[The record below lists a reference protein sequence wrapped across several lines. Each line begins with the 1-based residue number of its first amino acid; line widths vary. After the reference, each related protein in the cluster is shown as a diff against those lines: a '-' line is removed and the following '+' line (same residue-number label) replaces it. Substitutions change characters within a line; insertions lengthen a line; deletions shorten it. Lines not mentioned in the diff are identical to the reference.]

1 METPAPSARATYR
14 PRSQCSTAARSCRAC
29 VDCRVATGRNGCE
42 GSDSARPTAPLR
54 GIVVDIVNSP
64 DPTALCLAARARGC
78 RTQSGR
84 PMHEGQA
91 VHALRFLGF
100 DYLPEGKSVSDIRL
114 PH

>member
-1 METPAPSARATYR
+1 VGAPDPHGHEIVINATALGMKADD
-14 PRSQCSTAARSCRAC
+14 PMP
-29 VDCRVATGRNGCE
+29 VDANRLEPGT
-42 GSDSARPTAPLR
+42 
-54 GIVVDIVNSP
+54 IVVDIINSP
-64 DPTALCLAARARGC
+64 DPTALCRAARARGC

-100 DYLPEGKSVSDIRL
+100 DYLPEGKSVSDIGL